1 MGASDIILDP
11 KIRDWVLIPLTII
24 MVFMGLGRH
33 FAAKLMK
40 KERRAEPE
48 KVKDAM
54 TLNRAK
60 QLGMNCYFLPESAF
74 ATRMAY
80 FNDSETGILRTRE
93 SEPVDPMKA
102 NPMMSDPNM
111 MMDMM
116 GNNMIMIVPNLVMMP
131 TVSYFFAGF
140 LTAKLP
146 FSLTPRFK
154 LMLQRG
160 VEVTSLDV
168 SYVSSLSWY
177 FMLWMGLRGVFSL
190 ILGDNEADEAKL
202 MEMQMS
208 GGMAGGPG
216 QPAQDMGKVFQ
227 AHGEN
232 LEMVRHKWIIPDA
245 EQRLLR
251 RKPSIV
257 VG

>member
-1 MGASDIILDP
+1 MRKD
-11 KIRDWVLIPLTII
+11 
-24 MVFMGLGRH
+24 
-33 FAAKLMK
+33 
-40 KERRAEPE
+40 RRAEPE

-60 QLGMNCYFLPESAF
+60 MLGMHCYHLPRSAYRV
-74 ATRMAY
+74 RMAY
-80 FNDSETGILRTRE
+80 FNDPETGILMTRP
-93 SEPVDPMKA
+93 SEPPDPMKG
-102 NPMMSDPNM
+102 NPMSDPNM

-116 GNNMIMIVPNLVMMP
+116 GNNMIMMVPNLVMMP
-131 TVSYFFAGF
+131 AVSYFFAGF

-177 FMLWMGLRGVFSL
+177 FMLWMGLRGVMTL
-190 ILGDNEADEAKL
+190 ILVDGNEADEAKM

-208 GGMAGGPG
+208 GGMAGGGQPG
-216 QPAQDMGKVFQ
+216 QPQDMGAVFKS
-227 AHGEN
+227 HGEN
-232 LEMVRHKWIIPDA
+232 LDVVRHKWIVPEA
-245 EQRLLR
+245 EQRLIR
-251 RKPSIV
+251 RSPSIV
-257 VG
+257 VA